1 MTTSEQQRLQLIF
14 KQLPSEQQQTLL
26 AFAEFLQSR
35 VTVVPPTATAP
46 LEPIL
51 KPRPADESVIAAIK
65 RLSQSYP
72 MLDKAVLLNKTSLLM
87 SEYMLRGRNK
97 NEVIDELEAV
107 FLRHYEEFIETQE
120 I

>member
-1 MTTSEQQRLQLIF
+1 MTTSKQQRLQGIF
-14 KQLPSEQQQTLL
+14 RQLPSEQQQTLL
-26 AFAEFLQSR
+26 AFAEFLHSR
-35 VTVVPPTATAP
+35 VTVSPTIP

-72 MLDKAVLLNKTSLLM
+72 MLDKAVLLNETSHLM
-87 SEYMLRGRNK
+87 SEHLLRGRNK

-107 FLRHYEEFIETQE
+107 FQRNYQEFLENKE
-120 I
+120 IK

>member
-1 MTTSEQQRLQLIF
+1 MTTSEQQRLQRIF

-35 VTVVPPTATAP
+35 VTIVPPTAP

-51 KPRPADESVIAAIK
+51 KPRPTDESVIAAIK

-107 FLRHYEEFIETQE
+107 FLLHYQEFIENQE

>member
-1 MTTSEQQRLQLIF
+1 MALCGRGRCHPMLVLICPNPAASF
-14 KQLPSEQQQTLL
+14 QEMGCFCP
-26 AFAEFLQSR
+26 
-35 VTVVPPTATAP
+35 VTVPPTATAP

-107 FLRHYEEFIETQE
+107 FMRHYEEFIETQE